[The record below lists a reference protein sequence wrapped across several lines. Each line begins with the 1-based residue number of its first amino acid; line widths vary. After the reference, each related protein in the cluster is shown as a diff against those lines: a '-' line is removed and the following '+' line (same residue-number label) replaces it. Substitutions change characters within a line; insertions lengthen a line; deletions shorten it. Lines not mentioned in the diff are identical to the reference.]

1 MSYRCLADFLEEL
14 GHAGELVRVEASVEA
29 SLEVAEITSRLLATD
44 GPAVLFGAVR
54 GSRSPLLANLLG
66 TEERVCLALGVS
78 CADVVARRIAQLAHP
93 AEAEGW
99 FERLKT
105 APHLSVLSNLP
116 PRRVKSGA
124 CQQVVRLGS
133 DIDLGELPL
142 VQTAPGEAAP
152 SITAAVVSTA
162 DPDSHEPVFGHWD
175 LQRLGPDRLAV
186 GWAAHDEPA
195 RLLADYGRRGEK
207 MPLAVV
213 LGGDPAIL
221 LAAMSPTPPGTD
233 VYALAGL
240 LREKPID
247 VIACRSVD
255 LHVPAEAEIILEG
268 YVDPNEP
275 PVEAGPWSTPTG
287 HYGPSRPVAVM
298 QLTAVTHRAN
308 PIFPAI
314 VYGRP
319 PHEATVIRRTMQR
332 IFLPLAKMA
341 IPELVDYDL
350 PAFGAARHW
359 AVLAIRKTHAGQ
371 ARHVANAAWSMRQLM
386 FAKVLVIVD
395 EGVDVHDNEQ
405 VLAVIA
411 TNMNAGRDVFV
422 QQGPPDPLDVA
433 ALPNELGQKMAIDA
447 TAKLP
452 AEHTGTWPK
461 PATMSQEIRDQVSE
475 RWEEYGLGPKPED
488 ES

>member
-14 GHAGELVRVEASVEA
+14 GHAGELVRVEAPVDA
-29 SLEVAEITSRLLATD
+29 SLEVAEIAARLFAAE

-54 GSRSPLLANLLG
+54 GSRAPLLVNLFG
-66 TEERVCLALGVS
+66 DDGRVCRALGVS
-78 CADVVARRIAQLAHP
+78 SVDVVAQRIAQLAQP
-93 AEAEGW
+93 TEAEGW

-105 APHLSVLSNLP
+105 APHQSVLSNLP
-116 PRRVKSGA
+116 PRRIKSGVS
-124 CQQVVRLGS
+124 QQVVRLGS

-142 VQTAPGEAAP
+142 VQGAADEAAP
-152 SITAAVVSTA
+152 SITAAIVVTA

-195 RLLADYGRRGEK
+195 RLLAEYGRRGEK
-207 MPLAVV
+207 MPLVVV
-213 LGGDPAIL
+213 LGGDPALL
-221 LAAMSPTPPGTD
+221 LAAMSPVPPGTD
-233 VYALAGL
+233 IYALAGL

-255 LHVPAEAEIILEG
+255 LHVPADAEIILEG
-268 YVDPNEP
+268 YVDPTQP
-275 PVEAGPWSTPTG
+275 PAEAGPWSTPTG
-287 HYGPSRPVAVM
+287 NYGPRRAVPVM
-298 QLTAVTHRAN
+298 QLTAATHRAN

-319 PHEATVIRRTMQR
+319 PHEETIIRRTMQR
-332 IFLPLAKMA
+332 VFLPLVKMA

-350 PAFGAARHW
+350 PAFASARHW

-371 ARHVANAAWSMRQLM
+371 ARHVANAAWAMRQLM
-386 FAKVLVIVD
+386 FAKVLTIVD
-395 EGVDVHDNEQ
+395 EGVDIHDQHQ
-405 VLAVIA
+405 VLAAIA
-411 TNMNAGRDVFV
+411 TNMNAGRDVFF

-433 ALPNELGQKMAIDA
+433 AEPNTLGQKMAIDA

-452 AEHTGTWPK
+452 GEHTGTWPE
-461 PATMSQEIRDQVSE
+461 PTIMSEEIRNPVTE
-475 RWEEYGLGPKPED
+475 RWEEYGLGPRA
-488 ES
+488 ESES